1 VNASELDRPDFWK
14 RFFKSVNRL
23 PVGSDREY
31 ELLARVAARAGVSY
45 GYARKRVNDY
55 LAGRLAKPATDPSFT
70 KPIRATEPSSASRQ
84 RYGALIVM
92 ADNPDRAHHASN
104 YQR

>member
-1 VNASELDRPDFWK
+1 MNASELDRPDFWK

-55 LAGRLAKPATDPSFT
+55 LAGRLAKPQ
-70 KPIRATEPSSASRQ
+70 PIQ
-84 RYGALIVM
+84 VLQ
-92 ADNPDRAHHASN
+92 NPFAPPNPHQHPGSDTVH
-104 YQR
+104 